1 MKKPPARASRTPS
14 APPKMP
20 VTAASARM
28 SVATSLR
35 VAPTA
40 RMTPI
45 SRVRSRTSAWK
56 AWAML
61 TAASAVMSA
70 ASRES
75 ASVTSSTAAPICK
88 ARFRSLS
95 SMSKPMR
102 FTTEA
107 ISPTCSERSARKRTL
122 E

>member
-1 MKKPPARASRTPS
+1 VNPS
-14 APPKMP
+14 VFK
-20 VTAASARM
+20 
-28 SVATSLR
+28 
-35 VAPTA
+35 
-40 RMTPI
+40 TPI

-70 ASRES
+70 ASRDS

-88 ARFRSLS
+88 ARLRSLS
-95 SMSKPMR
+95 SMSNPMR
-102 FTTEA
+102 FTAEA
-107 ISPTCSERSARKRTL
+107 ISPICSERCARRSTL